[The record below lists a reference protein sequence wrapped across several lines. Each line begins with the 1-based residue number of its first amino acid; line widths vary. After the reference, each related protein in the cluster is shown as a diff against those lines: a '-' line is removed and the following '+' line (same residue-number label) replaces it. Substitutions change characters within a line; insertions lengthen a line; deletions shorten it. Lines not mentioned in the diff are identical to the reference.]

1 MHEYVTVFILKEH
14 FLNKKWNKITVTLQT
29 DVQYSFTEKM
39 YWQFDVWQIYLQT
52 YVQKHIEDVLC
63 IWTNWMHILS
73 L

>member
-39 YWQFDVWQIYLQT
+39 Y
-52 YVQKHIEDVLC
+52 
-63 IWTNWMHILS
+63 
-73 L
+73 